1 MTTQIIMRKVDG
13 VLRPIDDEGQEI
25 INHLPADAEFFATFR
40 VPRNIRFHRLFFA
53 LLNKVVDSVDWLSN
67 SEQALLYLKIATG
80 AVSTMVHKD
89 TGQIF
94 YVPQSID
101 FAAMDE
107 TKFRRFFDRAVYVF
121 TSKWGVDNDLL
132 LDEID
137 EMLADPR
144 DYKRPTRR
152 RQSVQAQE
160 EAAAEEPQAPA
171 ADDVHQM
178 AREVLGVDKP
188 ALERDPIT
196 GMLLPPKPHDFESYK
211 FAVEMAWEN
220 AEPADEQRLIEKWA
234 KEGMP
239 DGLRNTIGLTDDERE
254 SLKAYVL
261 KSRARLRKEAERQP

>member
-13 VLRPIDDEGQEI
+13 VLRPVDDEGQEI

-171 ADDVHQM
+171 A
-178 AREVLGVDKP
+178 KP
-188 ALERDPIT
+188 VPQKLERDPET
-196 GMLLPPKPHDFESYK
+196 GMLLAPKPHDFESYK
-211 FAVEMAWEN
+211 FELERNWEN
-220 AEPADEQRLIEKWA
+220 AEPSDEQRLIEQWA

-239 DGLRNTIGLTDDERE
+239 NGLRNTIGLTDDDRE
-254 SLKAYVL
+254 SLKQYVL